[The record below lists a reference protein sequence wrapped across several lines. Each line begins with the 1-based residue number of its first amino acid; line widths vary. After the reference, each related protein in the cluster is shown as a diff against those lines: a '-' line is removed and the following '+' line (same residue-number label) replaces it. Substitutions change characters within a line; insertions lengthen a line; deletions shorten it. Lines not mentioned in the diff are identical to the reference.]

1 MESKKYMSMR
11 NDVVEMGFRNMDPFT
26 ADLFCLVLRQ
36 VKKNIED
43 DKVSNKYECEFS
55 YSFLKR
61 LLILDNHYTRTKTSN
76 KIDDFRKTVLTT
88 YYEFVDENTERY
100 TVVFTQIENDK
111 NNDILRIK
119 INPDFYEFFLPR
131 SKFTYFSLIEFVSL
145 KTMYSKRL
153 FILLKQF
160 RTTGYRRISVE
171 AFREFMGADDKTYDD
186 YAQLKRRVLL
196 PAGNELVEKNYIKG
210 LQIEEIKGNSGKKVE
225 GLLFKYWPETLK
237 VVND

>member
-11 NDVVEMGFRNMDPFT
+11 NDVVEMGFKNMDPFT

-43 DKVSNKYECEFS
+43 DKISNKYVCEFP
-55 YSFLKR
+55 YSNLKR
-61 LLILDNHYTRTKTSN
+61 LLLLDNHYTKSKTN
-76 KIDDFRKTVLTT
+76 RKIDDFRKTVLTT
-88 YYEFVDENTERY
+88 YYEFIDENTERY

-111 NNDILRIK
+111 KNDILRIK

-131 SKFTYFSLIEFVSL
+131 SKFTYFSLMEFVSL

-186 YAQLKRRVLL
+186 FAQLRRRVLL
-196 PAGNELVEKNYIKG
+196 PALNEITDKNYIKG
-210 LQIEEIKGNSGKKVE
+210 LQFKEIKENGSKKVTS
-225 GLLFKYWPETLK
+225 LVFKFWVE
-237 VVND
+237 

>member
-88 YYEFVDENTERY
+88 YYEFIDENTERY

-111 NNDILRIK
+111 KNDILRIK

-131 SKFTYFSLIEFVSL
+131 SKFTYFSLMEFVSL

-186 YAQLKRRVLL
+186 FAQLRRRVLL
-196 PAGNELVEKNYIKG
+196 PALNEITDKNYIKG
-210 LQIEEIKGNSGKKVE
+210 LQFKEIKKNGSKKVTS
-225 GLLFKYWPETLK
+225 LVFKFWVE
-237 VVND
+237 

>member
-1 MESKKYMSMR
+1 M
-11 NDVVEMGFRNMDPFT
+11 VEMGFKNMDPFT

-43 DKVSNKYECEFS
+43 DKISNKYVCEFP
-55 YSFLKR
+55 YSNLKR
-61 LLILDNHYTRTKTSN
+61 LLLLDNHYTKSKTN
-76 KIDDFRKTVLTT
+76 RKIDDFRKTVLTT
-88 YYEFVDENTERY
+88 YYEFIDENTERY

-111 NNDILRIK
+111 KNDILRIK

-196 PAGNELVEKNYIKG
+196 PAVNELVEKNYIKG

>member
-1 MESKKYMSMR
+1 MVESKKYMSMR

-76 KIDDFRKTVLTT
+76 KIDDFRKTVLAT
-88 YYEFVDENTERY
+88 YYEFIDENTERY

-111 NNDILRIK
+111 KNDILRIK

-131 SKFTYFSLIEFVSL
+131 SKFTYFSLMEFVSL

-186 YAQLKRRVLL
+186 FAQLRRRVLL
-196 PAGNELVEKNYIKG
+196 PALNEITDKNYIKG
-210 LQIEEIKGNSGKKVE
+210 LQFKEIKKNGSKKVTS
-225 GLLFKYWPETLK
+225 LVFKFWVE
-237 VVND
+237 